1 MRVVM
6 LASAES
12 DVKELR
18 RYIIQN
24 FSQDTWQKTYGK
36 LKETIRSLASFP
48 HLGLIAPELETLHLS
63 QYRQVLSG
71 MNRIVYEVGKDVLY
85 IHIIVDSQRDLKSFL
100 MHRLVR

>member
-6 LASAES
+6 LASAEF

-48 HLGLIAPELETLHLS
+48 HLGSIAPELETLHLS
-63 QYRQVLSG
+63 QCRQVLSG
-71 MNRIVYEVGKDVLY
+71 MNRIIYKVGQDVVY
-85 IHIIVDSQRDLKSFL
+85 IHIIVDSRRDLKSFL